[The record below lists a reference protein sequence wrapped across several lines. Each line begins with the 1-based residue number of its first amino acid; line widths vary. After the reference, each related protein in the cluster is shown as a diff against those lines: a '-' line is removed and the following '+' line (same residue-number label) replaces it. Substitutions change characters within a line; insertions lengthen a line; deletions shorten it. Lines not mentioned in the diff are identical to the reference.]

1 MSAYEQIADMLEM
14 LGIKAM
20 LEGLT
25 KPITDAMVD
34 RLADVGIEAEIKFDI
49 EVKSINLDTF
59 REKRGVL

>member
-14 LGIKAM
+14 LGIKEM